1 MYDVS
6 TKEQLSLCI
15 RFLDKNDSGIVVREE
30 FIGFKHAKSVKGVA
44 ISDIIVRFLEDV
56 NLDIRNIRAQC
67 YDGAANIS
75 GKYNGVQAKILELSP
90 EASYIHCK
98 AHQLNLALVHSSKEL
113 CVRNMMSTVQEIALK
128 FDYSAKRLTAFTDD
142 LSENQNVKDQL
153 ERRTKLR
160 TLCETRW
167 SSRAD
172 SLYTFRTAFA
182 VVVSALETLKADHD
196 DKAAQCMNA
205 ILRFEFIV
213 SLVVAE
219 HILSSTVAITNYLQK
234 PDIDLTEAMT
244 EARVVIKRLSDER
257 EDELVWETLF
267 ARARDMALEHDIQP
281 CIPRLAGRQRHRANH
296 PIDNPSAYWRIS
308 LYFVFLDHLV
318 AEITN
323 RLLSNKERFL
333 ASFYIPSKLANLT
346 PDIADRIYAAY
357 RSDLGDK
364 NEFDDEIA
372 RWKTRWSLEDEKPG
386 RLLDILNVTDPDLY
400 PSIYRIIWILLT
412 MPVSSATSE
421 RSFSA
426 MRRVKSYLRSTM
438 GDERLSNLSLLHV
451 HRHLN
456 VDVDTAINDFI
467 SRKSRRL
474 DFD

>member
-1 MYDVS
+1 MLIL
-6 TKEQLSLCI
+6 TLGIFAHNAMMEPQICRANIIELSL
-15 RFLDKNDSGIVVREE
+15 
-30 FIGFKHAKSVKGVA
+30 
-44 ISDIIVRFLEDV
+44 
-56 NLDIRNIRAQC
+56 
-67 YDGAANIS
+67 
-75 GKYNGVQAKILELSP
+75 

-98 AHQLNLALVHSSKEL
+98 AHQLNLALVHSSKEP

-128 FDYSAKRLTAFTDD
+128 FDYSAKRLTAFTDE
-142 LSENQNVKDQL
+142 LSKNQNVKDQL

-213 SLVVAE
+213 SLVVVE

-257 EDELVWETLF
+257 EDELVWETLL

-296 PIDNPSAYWRIS
+296 HI
-308 LYFVFLDHLV
+308 
-318 AEITN
+318 
-323 RLLSNKERFL
+323 
-333 ASFYIPSKLANLT
+333 
-346 PDIADRIYAAY
+346 
-357 RSDLGDK
+357 G
-364 NEFDDEIA
+364 
-372 RWKTRWSLEDEKPG
+372 
-386 RLLDILNVTDPDLY
+386 
-400 PSIYRIIWILLT
+400 
-412 MPVSSATSE
+412 
-421 RSFSA
+421 
-426 MRRVKSYLRSTM
+426 KSV
-438 GDERLSNLSLLHV
+438 SLLENFV
-451 HRHLN
+451 VLC
-456 VDVDTAINDFI
+456 I
-467 SRKSRRL
+467 SRPLGSGDNKSIVKQRRAIFL
-474 DFD
+474 IILYSIKVGELNP